1 MTHTFI
7 VKIDC
12 GNAAFTDEA
21 GNVTLD
27 TAAPEL
33 ARILRHIADCIEEA
47 GTDYGWFKTIHD
59 VNGNDVGRYAL
70 KPGQF
75 MLKEV

>member
-1 MTHTFI
+1 MTHTFT

-12 GNAAFTDEA
+12 GNAAFCDEA
-21 GNVTLD
+21 GNVTND
-27 TAAPEL
+27 SAAPEL
-33 ARILRHIADCIEEA
+33 ARILREIADRIEA

-70 KPGQF
+70 KPGKYV
-75 MLKEV
+75 LKEV